1 MHDHLLKAVNEIAER
16 EVGLVAGPSAF
27 AALANEPSR
36 REQVLGLIV
45 DDVLAYEAK
54 DPASRGRLNVI
65 MTSRP
70 SFKCI
75 MFHRIAHALF
85 PRSRELAEKL
95 ASAAF
100 LETGIDIHP
109 AASIGSRFV
118 LDHGWGTVIGETTII
133 GQDCYLLGC
142 AILGARGIAN
152 NASGKRHPTL
162 GNRVEVGGHARILGD
177 ITIGDDCFIAPYSS
191 VTQDIPSNS
200 KVVIINQLQI
210 CQHKPDHPHVR
221 EKPADALVVR
231 GVVRYGNNL
240 VLQTHGAA
248 KPALSVV
255 TEDDE
260 RLMSLPIHQIGRDGG
275 LLVWSADARGLDAAL
290 RRVPRAHLLLQDGGK
305 RVLVLDAHRLQRP
318 EPMSADTINAPLSP
332 AGQHE
337 TDWMHENA
345 VRPSAMWWQGEKLGG
360 DSQRLE

>member
-1 MHDHLLKAVNEIAER
+1 MRDHLLKVANDIAEK
-16 EVGLVAGPSAF
+16 EVGLVVGPSAF
-27 AALANEPSR
+27 AALADDPSLHKDALR
-36 REQVLGLIV
+36 LIV
-45 DDVLAYEAK
+45 EDGIAYESK

-85 PRSRELAEKL
+85 PRWRELAEKL
-95 ASAAF
+95 SSAAF

-109 AASIGSRFV
+109 AAHIGPRFV

-162 GNRVEVGGHARILGD
+162 GDRVEVGGHARILGNV
-177 ITIGDDCFIAPYSS
+177 TIGDDCFIAPYST
-191 VTQDIPSNS
+191 VTQDIPANS

-210 CQHKPDHPHVR
+210 CQHKTDHLHARDKSAEP
-221 EKPADALVVR
+221 LVVR
-231 GVVRYGNNL
+231 GIVRYGNML
-240 VLQTHGAA
+240 VLQTNGAA
-248 KPALSVV
+248 KPSLSVV

-260 RLMSLPIHQIGRDGG
+260 VLASLPIHQIGRDGG
-275 LLVWSADARGLDAAL
+275 LLVWSADAHELDAVL
-290 RRVPRAHLLLQDGGK
+290 RRVPRAHLLLEDGGK
-305 RVLVLDAHRLQRP
+305 RALVLDVHRLQRP
-318 EPMSADTINAPLSP
+318 EPISADLANAPLSP
-332 AGQHE
+332 TNQHE
-337 TDWMHENA
+337 ADWTRDA
-345 VRPSAMWWQGEKLGG
+345 AWSSARWWQEAKSGG
-360 DSQRLE
+360 DSQRVD